1 MRGVSDVVEITGGLA
16 VIADNTW
23 RAFRALDA
31 ITYEWG
37 PAPYPAEQEDHWRVL
52 SESFTDDHLDRVWRD
67 DGDVETASAT
77 AR

>member
-1 MRGVSDVVEITGGLA
+1 VARVSGARRDH
-16 VIADNTW
+16 
-23 RAFRALDA
+23 
-31 ITYEWG
+31 YEWG

-67 DGDVETASAT
+67 DGDVGRILAT